1 MNHDGYTF
9 DLGRFYFSVILSNID
24 ESVIIS
30 LEKGH
35 HESLIF
41 YYDL

>member
-1 MNHDGYTF
+1 MVIPLIFVDFIY
-9 DLGRFYFSVILSNID
+9 SVILSNID